1 MRTKQELAHL
11 LASDYA
17 NPAIDQKTVTEA
29 AKQVNKL
36 LPKILKAKSDQFN
49 FATVDLP
56 EGTARVGIMIEKGK
70 NTETHINSPTFDSR
84 NGILISNDQI
94 YAYIQALKPSQ
105 RRGGEKYSI
114 GVIVHQ

>member
-56 EGTARVGIMIEKGK
+56 EGTARVGIMIEDRKS
-70 NTETHINSPTFDSR
+70 TRLNSSHSSVSR
-84 NGILISNDQI
+84 M
-94 YAYIQALKPSQ
+94 PS
-105 RRGGEKYSI
+105 SA
-114 GVIVHQ
+114 